1 MKKQNFS
8 ALFNVVKQSVFSIG
22 FTGFLLIGLVAGASA
37 QSSDNTPK
45 ADIKYIGSLDS
56 KPVFKVDLDN
66 KNGNVYFLTIK
77 DDEGALLYSEKI
89 KDKQFSKSFKF
100 DADRDAV
107 KLTFILS
114 TGKETQT
121 QEFKVNT
128 SIRSY
133 NDVAVTTL

>member
-1 MKKQNFS
+1 MKKQNLS
-8 ALFNVVKQSVFSIG
+8 ALFNVVKQSLFSIG
-22 FTGFLLIGLVAGASA
+22 FTGFLLIGLVTGASA
-37 QSSDNTPK
+37 QSSDNAPK
-45 ADIKYIGSLDS
+45 AAINYIGSLDG

-66 KNGNVYFLTIK
+66 KNGNVYFLSIK

-89 KDKQFSKSFKF
+89 KDKQFSKSFRF
-100 DADRDAV
+100 DADRDVV
-107 KLTFILS
+107 KLSFILS

-128 SIRSY
+128 STRSY

>member
-8 ALFNVVKQSVFSIG
+8 ALSNVKRSILGIG
-22 FTGFLLIGLVAGASA
+22 FTSFLLIGLAAGSSA
-37 QSSDNTPK
+37 QSTVTSPN
-45 ADIKYIGSLDS
+45 AAIKYVGSLDG

-66 KNGNVYFLTIK
+66 KNATVYFLTIK
-77 DDEGALLYSEKI
+77 DDEGSVLYSEKI
-89 KDKQFSKSFKF
+89 RDKQFSKNFKF
-100 DADRDAV
+100 DSDRDVV

-114 TGKETQT
+114 GNKETQT

-128 SIRSY
+128 STRTY